1 MVASL
6 DKISDAAAAGSYY
19 EADDYWSRGGT
30 GQWRGE
36 AAPALGLHGDVDSGE
51 FVTRLKGELPD
62 GRLLGTIRGG
72 VREHVPGY
80 DLTLSAPKSVS
91 TMALLAGD
99 RRILD
104 AHARAVDVTMGWVEH
119 HTGVTRIRSGEH
131 IDRVRTGRLAIAQFL
146 HVTARETETGL
157 PAPHLHTHNVIL
169 NMTQDDAGTWRSLD
183 ARDLYALQKDAG
195 AIYHMEIA
203 AELRRLGYSL
213 AIAHDG
219 MFEIE
224 GVPEDV
230 RQHFSARSAQIE
242 AALAARGQTRATA
255 TAAEK
260 ATLALATR
268 APKRAIDHATLVD
281 AWRAE
286 ADQLGFDERTRRTM
300 VAGAEARALAMPGL
314 GTDARTA
321 AADEAGVFAAA
332 HISEHDAIFPA
343 ARLERDAAIRARGH
357 ATHADIRAAI
367 NRAEH
372 AQALVIRHAPRMAQG
387 ATGYATREA
396 VETEQ
401 HMLGIEREGR
411 GTLTPLYGRIR
422 AKTVVEA
429 ARLRSAERGHTWT
442 KGQEDATQALL
453 MSANRITGLQGAAGT
468 AKTSTVIATFA
479 EAARAQGLTIRAMAP
494 TSAAAELLGRAVDA
508 EHMTVKRM
516 LLADPARGR
525 DGRRGMDRRRGQ
537 HDGRQRGRSA
547 LHPRPRRR
555 RAPRPRR

>member
-1 MVASL
+1 
-6 DKISDAAAAGSYY
+6 
-19 EADDYWSRGGT
+19 
-30 GQWRGE
+30 
-36 AAPALGLHGDVDSGE
+36 
-51 FVTRLKGELPD
+51 
-62 GRLLGTIRGG
+62 
-72 VREHVPGY
+72 
-80 DLTLSAPKSVS
+80 
-91 TMALLAGD
+91 
-99 RRILD
+99 
-104 AHARAVDVTMGWVEH
+104 
-119 HTGVTRIRSGEH
+119 
-131 IDRVRTGRLAIAQFL
+131 
-146 HVTARETETGL
+146 
-157 PAPHLHTHNVIL
+157 
-169 NMTQDDAGTWRSLD
+169 
-183 ARDLYALQKDAG
+183 
-195 AIYHMEIA
+195 
-203 AELRRLGYSL
+203 
-213 AIAHDG
+213 
-219 MFEIE
+219 
-224 GVPEDV
+224 
-230 RQHFSARSAQIE
+230 
-242 AALAARGQTRATA
+242 
-255 TAAEK
+255 
-260 ATLALATR
+260 
-268 APKRAIDHATLVD
+268 
-281 AWRAE
+281 
-286 ADQLGFDERTRRTM
+286 M

-321 AADEAGVFAAA
+321 AADEAVVFAAA